1 MVIGGRRGCF
11 AILLTAFAA
20 GCLPV
25 APAIYSKPAPSVAP
39 YLPEDLRSSNP
50 EVLVFA
56 ETGSAPHT
64 ATWPASPWERTGK
77 SEDRVEWFLLKV
89 ADLERIG
96 EKVSLEKR
104 VGVWWLTYGGFG
116 RTESETRLS
125 VLCIVAPDGRTS
137 RILVAPT
144 GSYEVDHDVLTRE
157 ARDKVVAQ
165 LKTADECESE
175 RMLFGPCGVGG
186 IPEWSGGARE
196 TAIEFLSRIPYK

>member
-1 MVIGGRRGCF
+1 MSVSFSGIVVGL
-11 AILLTAFAA
+11 ALVLAVA

-25 APAIYSKPAPSVAP
+25 APAIYSKPAPSVVP

-64 ATWPASPWERTGK
+64 ATWPASPWERTGR
-77 SEDRVEWFLLKV
+77 SEDRVQWFLAKV
-89 ADLERIG
+89 ADLERLG
-96 EKVSLEKR
+96 EKVSLETR

-116 RTESETRLS
+116 RTETESRLS
-125 VLCIVAPDGRTS
+125 VLCIVAPDGRTI

-144 GSYEVDHDVLTRE
+144 GSYEVDYGVLTRE

-165 LKTADECESE
+165 LQAADETESE

-186 IPEWSGGARE
+186 IPEWSSGARE
-196 TAIEFLSRIPYK
+196 TAIEFLSRIPYR